1 MSRTKCTVE
10 KVSCTPFVTTEKRP
24 FKFLAYAGIALWITR
39 TYTDGKKEKVLL
51 KITLCPGFMTDGAST
66 FWPISKL
73 VPQWKENDERYNAA
87 PVAHDVLYLLGGIV
101 EGEHETI
108 SLSREEA
115 DDILRGIWRCWGM
128 SRFVAGCADKGVEI
142 FAGGKNHWGNDGYNV
157 RQFVEAKWEAA
168 TCLL

>member
-10 KVSCTPFVTTEKRP
+10 KIACSPFVTTEKRP
-24 FKFLAYAGIALWITR
+24 FKFLAFASILVWLTR
-39 TYTDGKKEKVLL
+39 TYTNGKKEKALL
-51 KITLCPGFMTDGAST
+51 EITLHPGYMTDGAST

-73 VPQWKENDERYNAA
+73 VPQWIKDDEHYNAA
-87 PVAHDVLYLLGGIV
+87 PTAHDVLYLLGGIV
-101 EGEHETI
+101 EGEHEPI
-108 SLSREEA
+108 SLSREEV

-157 RQFVEAKWEAA
+157 HQYVSAKWVIREQI
-168 TCLL
+168 